1 MCKSSTLAFVLIFAF
16 IFRLEKPTWVLV
28 SIITTM
34 TIGVI
39 MMVASE
45 SETTF
50 VLIGFI
56 LVLTASAL
64 SGLRWSLTQVLLVRN
79 PATSNPFST
88 IFFLAPVMFLSIL
101 CVAVPVEGFGP
112 LFTRFGE
119 LSNEWG
125 LVPALVIVVCPG
137 IIAFLMV
144 ASEFALL
151 QRSSVVTLSV
161 AGIFKEIMTISAATI
176 IFGDPLT
183 TVNISGLLITILS
196 IGWYNWWKIQK
207 MRADT
212 LNETTHGKAA
222 AGGDYVAVGEQ
233 DVDTDEDVNGSSE
246 DGDEEVSI
254 GRKRKFAT
262 DRVRER
268 AQNKQRH
275 KGKGKATASLHDPLL
290 PPVSERDNEH
300 SRRMEAIEQG
310 DSSAIREQDAIPP
323 GSTAQSVTP
332 TNVRGVRRRPGS
344 ISPVDAPGGH
354 FLKDGS

>member
-28 SIITTM
+28 GIITIM

-45 SETTF
+45 SQTTF

-56 LVLTASAL
+56 LVLVASAL

-79 PATSNPFST
+79 PSTSNPFST

-112 LFTRFGE
+112 LFIRFGE
-119 LSNEWG
+119 LSDEWG
-125 LVPALVIVVCPG
+125 LFPALVIVVCPG

-183 TVNISGLLITILS
+183 PVNISGLVVTIVS

-207 MRADT
+207 MRAET
-212 LNETTHGKAA
+212 LDETTSGKVG
-222 AGGDYVAVGEQ
+222 AGGDYVVVREEDVHT
-233 DVDTDEDVNGSSE
+233 DVDENGSS
-246 DGDEEVSI
+246 GDDEGGS
-254 GRKRKFAT
+254 RRRRKFAK
-262 DRVRER
+262 DRAKER
-268 AQNKQRH
+268 SHKKQSL
-275 KGKGKATASLHDPLL
+275 KGKGKATASLHDQLL
-290 PPVSERDNEH
+290 PPVSERDNEN
-300 SRRMEAIEQG
+300 SAETEGVEDG
-310 DSSAIREQDAIPP
+310 DSSTIGKQDVIPS
-323 GSTAQSVTP
+323 GSAQVITAA
-332 TNVRGVRRRPGS
+332 NAGEVRRRSGS
-344 ISPVDAPGGH
+344 ISSVA
-354 FLKDGS
+354 SQR